1 MAAIRTRSRRASP
14 LEGAITAQGPV
25 NYHLTVADEQSGIE
39 LDEFLVSSFPNLAK
53 AQLRQVVRE
62 GKVLVNGAS
71 IPPSRRLRASDVVS
85 VLLADEDED
94 AMAELAGQ
102 ALRERVELGV
112 LHEDEHV
119 IAIDKPPHLAC
130 EPDRWDATR
139 GHLLDSLDAQFAPRA
154 QPPSLRI
161 VHRLD
166 RDTSGVMLVAKT
178 IDAEREL
185 RAAFDAQQV
194 RKNYLAL
201 VEGEFSPQDGDSET
215 IDLPLGPDGRR
226 SGRVAVQHGGKAA
239 QTEIRVEQRF
249 RGFTLLRCRP
259 LTGRT
264 HQIRVHL
271 AARGF
276 PLVVDAMYGRRKAFR
291 LSEFKAGYR
300 KKPGMPE
307 PALIDRSSLHS
318 AQISFPAIGDATRTL
333 SVEAPLPRDFLRVLK
348 QLAKFRPIRS

>member
-1 MAAIRTRSRRASP
+1 
-14 LEGAITAQGPV
+14 V
-25 NYHLTVADEQSGIE
+25 NYHLTIADEQAGIE
-39 LDEFLVSSFPNLAK
+39 LDEFLVSAFPNLAK

-62 GKVLVNGAS
+62 GKVLVNGAP
-71 IPPSRRLRASDVVS
+71 IPPSRRLRSSDVVS

-94 AMAELAGQ
+94 AMAEQAGQ
-102 ALRERVELGV
+102 ALRERLELG
-112 LHEDEHV
+112 LLYEDEHV
-119 IAIDKPPHLAC
+119 IAVDKPPHLAC

-139 GHLLDSLDAQFAPRA
+139 GHLLDSLDAQLLSRA

-166 RDTSGVMLVAKT
+166 RETSGVMLVAKT
-178 IDAEREL
+178 LDAEREL
-185 RAAFDAQQV
+185 RTAFDTQQV
-194 RKNYLAL
+194 RKSYLAL
-201 VEGEFSPQDGDSET
+201 VEGEFTPASGDSET

-226 SGRVAVQHGGKAA
+226 SGRVAVQHAGKPS
-239 QTEIRVEQRF
+239 QTEVRVEQRF
-249 RGFTLLRCRP
+249 KGFTLLRCRP

-276 PLVVDAMYGRRKAFR
+276 PLVVDAMYGRRKSFL

-300 KKPGMPE
+300 KKPGRPE

-318 AQISFPAIGDATRTL
+318 ASISFPAVGETARTL